1 MTTGILH
8 RALIPSLVAPNHE
21 IPRRRARSV
30 ASLLA
35 LLCIAARLV
44 GAEPEFNPAEMA
56 LVRQLREKI
65 LSAAKAADSA
75 PKPYVEPIPGT
86 IVSFSMVPIPAGGF
100 MLGSPANEQG
110 RKPDEGPQK
119 KISLPAFWMGKHEVT
134 WDEYELF
141 MFAPDLAG
149 SAESGGVD
157 GVSSPTKPY
166 TDMSF
171 GMGIEGFPAVCM
183 THHAAAKFCE
193 WLSAKTLKYY
203 RLPTEAEWEYAA
215 RAGTTTMY
223 SFGNDAASLAEYA
236 CFQAEKY
243 AKVGTKKPNP
253 WGLYDMHGNVWE
265 WCSDW
270 YAPALPGGVDP
281 TGAATGHE
289 RVFRGG
295 DWFDNASRCRSA
307 CRSFFRAA
315 YRGDPYIGLR
325 VVCSV
330 SGP

>member
-183 THHAAAKFCE
+183 THHAAA
-193 WLSAKTLKYY
+193 
-203 RLPTEAEWEYAA
+203 
-215 RAGTTTMY
+215 
-223 SFGNDAASLAEYA
+223 
-236 CFQAEKY
+236 
-243 AKVGTKKPNP
+243 
-253 WGLYDMHGNVWE
+253 
-265 WCSDW
+265 
-270 YAPALPGGVDP
+270 
-281 TGAATGHE
+281 
-289 RVFRGG
+289 
-295 DWFDNASRCRSA
+295 
-307 CRSFFRAA
+307 
-315 YRGDPYIGLR
+315 
-325 VVCSV
+325 
-330 SGP
+330 